1 MLSPLSGKRT
11 NGYQLETELDKQ
23 QFCLE
28 LTSIQ
33 TDRQA
38 RLHSFAAL
46 SCVRLSDECACLP
59 AALSSAHTYS
69 TPQLGSYWF
78 LVLHHTVCL
87 HTIDAVS
94 SFLHMS
100 YHQQGWLT
108 SFSQLYAMQGLLTS
122 CSQPYAKQ
130 EWLTSCSQP
139 YAMQEWLTLFTKGMF
154 GKPGGVFQPCPGDLA
169 TVHPLCSPEQGAGD
183 DWPHG
188 PRAMRQAGMLA
199 GLLPNTL
206 PTALLHKPC
215 TCCTK
220 PICGSVLMLCRYG
233 STCLTTVACLEKVA
247 LSSDLC

>member
-1 MLSPLSGKRT
+1 MSSLLCCITLPCQHAVSTFWKASH
-11 NGYQLETELDKQ
+11 GYQLETELDKQ

-78 LVLHHTVCL
+78 PVLRHTVCM

-108 SFSQLYAMQGLLTS
+108 SFSQYMQCKD
-122 CSQPYAKQ
+122 CSHHVVSP
-130 EWLTSCSQP
+130 
-139 YAMQEWLTLFTKGMF
+139 MQSRNGSRPVVSHMQCRN
-154 GKPGGVFQPCPGDLA
+154 GS
-169 TVHPLCSPEQGAGD
+169 HCSP
-183 DWPHG
+183 
-188 PRAMRQAGMLA
+188 R
-199 GLLPNTL
+199 
-206 PTALLHKPC
+206 
-215 TCCTK
+215 
-220 PICGSVLMLCRYG
+220 
-233 STCLTTVACLEKVA
+233 ACLGSLEACFSRA
-247 LSSDLC
+247 LVI